1 MIVQT
6 KKGGR
11 RMNELILLKNNDVF
25 TTSLVIAEGT
35 GNQHKSVVALVKKH
49 IEYFRKFGSIEFS
62 DLKSLKRGRP
72 TKVYYLNEQQATLL
86 MTFLS
91 NSEIV
96 VKFKVELVKQFYQMR
111 QILLEKQTALWQNTR
126 LESKI
131 NRLKE
136 TDEIKTLVAYAKENG
151 SKNADKYY
159 ITFSKLANHAV
170 GLDSNQRNHATT
182 NQLNNLI
189 LIENIINHVIK
200 EGLEQQAHYKGIY
213 KACKE
218 RIEQFKYI
226 AYLEKIA

>member
-1 MIVQT
+1 
-6 KKGGR
+6 
-11 RMNELILLKNNDVF
+11 MNELILLKNNDVF

-49 IEYFRKFGSIEFS
+49 MEYFEKFGNIRFS
-62 DLKSLKRGRP
+62 DLKSTNLQGGRP

-86 MTFLS
+86 MTFLD

-96 VKFKVELVKQFYQMR
+96 IEFKLKLVKQFYQMR
-111 QILLEKQTALWQNTR
+111 QILLEKQTTLWQNTR

-136 TDEIKTLVAYAKENG
+136 TDEIKELVAYAKENG

-159 ITFSKLANHAV
+159 ITFSKLANKAV

-182 NQLNNLI
+182 SQLNNLI

-200 EGLEQQAHYKGIY
+200 EGLQEKTYY
-213 KACKE
+213 KAIYQYCKE

-226 AYLEKIA
+226 AYLGKTA

>member
-1 MIVQT
+1 M
-6 KKGGR
+6 K
-11 RMNELILLKNNDVF
+11 ELILLKNNDVF
-25 TTSLVIAEGT
+25 ITSLVIAEGT

-49 IEYFRKFGSIEFS
+49 MEYFEKFGNIRFS
-62 DLKSLKRGRP
+62 DLKSTNLQGGRP

-96 VKFKVELVKQFYQMR
+96 IKFKVELVKQFYHMR

-136 TDEIKTLVAYAKENG
+136 TDEIKELVAYAKENG

-159 ITFSKLANHAV
+159 ITFSKLANKAV

-182 NQLNNLI
+182 SQLNNLI
-189 LIENIINHVIK
+189 LIENIISHVIK
-200 EGLEQQAHYKGIY
+200 EGLEQYFHYKGIY
-213 KACKE
+213 KSCKE

-226 AYLEKIA
+226 AYLGKTA

>member
-1 MIVQT
+1 
-6 KKGGR
+6 
-11 RMNELILLKNNDVF
+11 MNELILLKNNDVF

-35 GNQHKSVVALVKKH
+35 GNEHESVVSLIKKYVKDF
-49 IEYFRKFGSIEFS
+49 ECFGRIEFT
-62 DLKSLKRGRP
+62 DLKSGKRGRP
-72 TKVYYLNEQQATLL
+72 TKICYLNEQQATLL

-96 VKFKVELVKQFYQMR
+96 IKFKVELVKQFYQMR

-126 LESKI
+126 IEAKA

-136 TDEIKTLVAYAKENG
+136 TDEIKALVAYAKENG
-151 SKNADKYY
+151 SKNAEKYY
-159 ITFSKLANHAV
+159 ITFSNLANKAV
-170 GLDSNQRNHATT
+170 GIDSNQRDTATT

-189 LIENIINHVIK
+189 LIENIINHVIQ
-200 EGLEQQAHYKGIY
+200 EGLQQQAYYKEIY
-213 KACKE
+213 KCCKE

>member
-1 MIVQT
+1 
-6 KKGGR
+6 
-11 RMNELILLKNNDVF
+11 MNELILLKNNDVF
-25 TTSLVIAEGT
+25 TTSLVIAEST

-86 MTFLS
+86 MTFLD
-91 NSEIV
+91 NSEV
-96 VKFKVELVKQFYQMR
+96 VIEFKVELVKQFYQMR

-136 TDEIKTLVAYAKENG
+136 TDKIKTLVAYAKENG

-159 ITFSKLANHAV
+159 ITFSKLVNHAV

>member
-1 MIVQT
+1 
-6 KKGGR
+6 
-11 RMNELILLKNNDVF
+11 MNQLILLKNNDVF
-25 TTSLVIAEGT
+25 TTSLIIAEGT
-35 GNQHKSVVALVKKH
+35 NVRHKNIKELVSKYENDFKD
-49 IEYFRKFGSIEFS
+49 FG
-62 DLKSLKRGRP
+62 
-72 TKVYYLNEQQATLL
+72 KVRVLNATLDTNGGIQKTSYYLLNEQQATFL
-86 MTFLS
+86 MTLLR
-91 NSEIV
+91 NTKV
-96 VKFKVELVKQFYQMR
+96 VVEFKKELVKQFYQMR

-126 LESKI
+126 IESKI

-136 TDEIKTLVAYAKENG
+136 TDEIKALVAYAKENG

-189 LIENIINHVIK
+189 LIENIINHVIQ